1 MQSNLFRL
9 VSIALLA
16 IATAAFVGAQSTSSQ
31 TTPGQASPSGQY
43 PSTQSG
49 TSGQTATPSSTGGI
63 QAQIQKD
70 FQQDTN
76 LSRSGVS
83 ANVSES
89 KVELTGTVASQ
100 ADKDKAQSIAES
112 DAGGRKVVNN
122 ITVSGS
128 ETSTPKK

>member
-1 MQSNLFRL
+1 MQNKLFRL
-9 VSIALLA
+9 TSIALLA
-16 IATAAFVGAQSTSSQ
+16 IATVAFVSAQSTSSQ
-31 TTPGQASPSGQY
+31 TTPGQTSPSQY

-49 TSGQTATPSSTGGI
+49 TSGQTATPSSTEGI
-63 QAQIQKD
+63 QTQIQKD
-70 FQQDTN
+70 FQQDPA
-76 LSRSGVS
+76 LSRAGVS

-112 DAGGRKVVNN
+112 NAGSRKVVNN

-128 ETSTPKK
+128 QTPTPKK